1 MLKGQAVVNSIA
13 RGDKIKDIR
22 ILDKANADAVLKA
35 EASRV
40 AEWNKTLDAQK

>member
-1 MLKGQAVVNSIA
+1 MLKGQAVVNAIA

-22 ILDKANADAVLKA
+22 ILDKAEADAVLKA
-35 EASRV
+35 EAARV